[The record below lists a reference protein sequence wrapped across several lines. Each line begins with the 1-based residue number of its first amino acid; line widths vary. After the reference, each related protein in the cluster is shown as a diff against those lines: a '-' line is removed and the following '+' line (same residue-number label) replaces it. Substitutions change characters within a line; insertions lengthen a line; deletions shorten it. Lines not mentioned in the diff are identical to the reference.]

1 MPIAPPSLRHP
12 HPRDAE
18 RVKSRLSPA
27 YLPADRSKAMSVGDE
42 EKKPEGLNR
51 DHRRTT
57 MLSLNLK
64 STDWHSTLMGVEE
77 GRRWVRDV
85 EVCVRERKK
94 DGGKRKQESYQSC
107 CQSLGQVVIRKAV
120 WQRLVSISPSLSFS
134 ISHSH
139 THKAGERLCCVP
151 LCHPWVNAVQVRW
164 TAWQPFVD
172 CILGQKDE
180 RRPGEKYIR
189 KREFWFC
196 SCRLSVWFHCH
207 GA

>member
-1 MPIAPPSLRHP
+1 MW
-12 HPRDAE
+12 
-18 RVKSRLSPA
+18 
-27 YLPADRSKAMSVGDE
+27 G
-42 EKKPEGLNR
+42 
-51 DHRRTT
+51 
-57 MLSLNLK
+57 
-64 STDWHSTLMGVEE
+64 
-77 GRRWVRDV
+77 
-85 EVCVRERKK
+85 RKK

-134 ISHSH
+134 ISPSH

-180 RRPGEKYIR
+180 RKHTDGKTWGKIHQEKGVLVLQLQVKCLISLPWCLNSLWPVTVAQARCLQGVSFQSWAVLFPHFSMMTICLTPLCRNLLYLEIR
-189 KREFWFC
+189 IPERFQWRLLMCRKWSTGFWMW
-196 SCRLSVWFHCH
+196 SKSA
-207 GA
+207 G